1 MKKKYINK
9 SMYSIQGLSTVGN
22 SLPGSIGKILKKG
35 GHNYSS
41 IINNWSELVG
51 KKISKLC
58 YPKSIKTNKDLK
70 NGVLLL
76 NVSHGSQ
83 IDIEYSKKDI
93 IEKINSF
100 FGYEFIK
107 QIKLILIDE
116 KIHIKDVGTSS
127 SLKNKKINKK
137 IGEITDLN
145 LKKKLNNLLKE
156 YENKNSK

>member
-1 MKKKYINK
+1 M
-9 SMYSIQGLSTVGN
+9 
-22 SLPGSIGKILKKG
+22 
-35 GHNYSS
+35 
-41 IINNWSELVG
+41 
-51 KKISKLC
+51 
-58 YPKSIKTNKDLK
+58 
-70 NGVLLL
+70 
-76 NVSHGSQ
+76 
-83 IDIEYSKKDI
+83 
-93 IEKINSF
+93 EKINSF